1 MVVGYAAFNT
11 ELKISGTSKVTSN
24 WDIRITNVTDGTPT
38 GSAKNTVKPSWT
50 TLTASMEADLY
61 KKGDAM
67 EYDVTIENRGTLDAK
82 LNDILTNTQNSNSEA
97 VIITFSGYT
106 KGEVLEHGKS
116 KLVHVKIEYNP
127 NYDGEPTPSEVEVK
141 FDYTQENK
149 DLEAPQSYLVKYDC
163 VTNGGE
169 DCSQNDEYMI
179 SGSEVNLNK
188 QGNKQGYEFIGWNT
202 DKDALV
208 GLNHLTVENNNIT
221 LYAIYKAKDTTKPII
236 DKIST
241 TSTTNSITVVVSAHD
256 DESKIVKYEYSLDG
270 GKNWIDNGN
279 NNTYT
284 FTNLKPN
291 TTYDILVRVTNE
303 SNLTAQASAI
313 TSIDITENTV
323 ESGDGLY
330 KDEYEDGRYVYKGT
344 DPNNYIEYNGE
355 LWRIVS
361 KEANGTYKIVRNEV
375 LEERNWNTS
384 SNNNWAEATLKE
396 YLNGEYYENLTAEAK
411 GYIEVSNWPIGA
423 VSLNNDNITEQIA
436 SERGKTWNGKVGL
449 LTHSD
454 YLRANPNNYIIFN
467 NETWRIISV
476 DYNGLI
482 KIMKNESIGNR
493 AFDSESINDWE
504 TSDIKTYLNGEYL
517 NSITTNKN
525 KIISHTWSIGAVTFE
540 NTDLEEQINVENGTQ
555 SQSVSIGMI
564 TASEYIRANSNTGQ
578 CGNLS
583 INNSNC
589 STCNTTNWMYDIAP
603 SEGGLWTI
611 TPSDNSIFGVYHVN
625 VKGSNGGVDN
635 GPAINSNGVSPSL
648 YLTSEIEL
656 TGAGTQSNPY
666 RIIS

>member
-1 MVVGYAAFNT
+1 MVVSYAAFNT

-38 GSAKNTVKPSWT
+38 GNAKNTVKPSWT

-61 KKGDAM
+61 EKGDAM

-127 NYDGEPTPSEVEVK
+127 NYDGEETSSEVEVK

-149 DLEAPQSYLVKYDC
+149 DPEAPQSYLVKYDC

-179 SGSEVNLNK
+179 SGSEINLNK

-208 GLNHLTVENNNIT
+208 GLNHLTVENSNIT

-313 TSIDITENTV
+313 TSIDITENIV

-330 KDEYEDGRYVYKGT
+330 KDEYENGKYTYKG
-344 DPNNYIEYNGE
+344 
-355 LWRIVS
+355 
-361 KEANGTYKIVRNEV
+361 
-375 LEERNWNTS
+375 
-384 SNNNWAEATLKE
+384 
-396 YLNGEYYENLTAEAK
+396 
-411 GYIEVSNWPIGA
+411 
-423 VSLNNDNITEQIA
+423 
-436 SERGKTWNGKVGL
+436 
-449 LTHSD
+449 
-454 YLRANPNNYIIFN
+454 ANPNNYIIFN

-476 DYNGLI
+476 DSNGLI

-540 NTDLEEQINVENGTQ
+540 NTDLEGQINVENGTQ

>member
-1 MVVGYAAFNT
+1 
-11 ELKISGTSKVTSN
+11 
-24 WDIRITNVTDGTPT
+24 
-38 GSAKNTVKPSWT
+38 
-50 TLTASMEADLY
+50 
-61 KKGDAM
+61 
-67 EYDVTIENRGTLDAK
+67 
-82 LNDILTNTQNSNSEA
+82 
-97 VIITFSGYT
+97 
-106 KGEVLEHGKS
+106 
-116 KLVHVKIEYNP
+116 
-127 NYDGEPTPSEVEVK
+127 
-141 FDYTQENK
+141 
-149 DLEAPQSYLVKYDC
+149 
-163 VTNGGE
+163 
-169 DCSQNDEYMI
+169 MI
-179 SGSEVNLNK
+179 SGSEINLNK

-208 GLNHLTVENNNIT
+208 GLNHLTVENSNIT

-313 TSIDITENTV
+313 TSIDITENIV

-330 KDEYEDGRYVYKGT
+330 EDEYEDGKYTYKG
-344 DPNNYIEYNGE
+344 
-355 LWRIVS
+355 
-361 KEANGTYKIVRNEV
+361 
-375 LEERNWNTS
+375 
-384 SNNNWAEATLKE
+384 
-396 YLNGEYYENLTAEAK
+396 
-411 GYIEVSNWPIGA
+411 
-423 VSLNNDNITEQIA
+423 
-436 SERGKTWNGKVGL
+436 
-449 LTHSD
+449 
-454 YLRANPNNYIIFN
+454 ANPNNYIIFN

-476 DYNGLI
+476 DSNGLI

-540 NTDLEEQINVENGTQ
+540 NTDLEGQINVENGTQ

>member
-1 MVVGYAAFNT
+1 MVIGYAAFNT

-61 KKGDAM
+61 EKGDAM

-127 NYDGEPTPSEVEVK
+127 NYDGEETSSEVEVK

-149 DLEAPQSYLVKYDC
+149 DPEAPQSYLVKYDC

-179 SGSEVNLNK
+179 SGSEINLNK
-188 QGNKQGYEFIGWNT
+188 QGNKQRYEFIGWNT

-208 GLNHLTVENNNIT
+208 GLNHLTVENSNIT

-313 TSIDITENTV
+313 TSIDITENIV

-330 KDEYEDGRYVYKGT
+330 EDEYEDGKYTYKG
-344 DPNNYIEYNGE
+344 
-355 LWRIVS
+355 
-361 KEANGTYKIVRNEV
+361 
-375 LEERNWNTS
+375 
-384 SNNNWAEATLKE
+384 
-396 YLNGEYYENLTAEAK
+396 
-411 GYIEVSNWPIGA
+411 
-423 VSLNNDNITEQIA
+423 
-436 SERGKTWNGKVGL
+436 
-449 LTHSD
+449 
-454 YLRANPNNYIIFN
+454 ANPNNYIIFN

-476 DYNGLI
+476 DSNGLI

-540 NTDLEEQINVENGTQ
+540 NTDLEGQINVENGTQ

-656 TGAGTQSNPY
+656 KGAGTQSNPY

>member
-61 KKGDAM
+61 EKGDAM

-127 NYDGEPTPSEVEVK
+127 NYDGEETSSEVEVK

-149 DLEAPQSYLVKYDC
+149 DPEAPQSYLVKYDC

-179 SGSEVNLNK
+179 SGSEINLNK
-188 QGNKQGYEFIGWNT
+188 QGNKQRYEFIGWNT

-208 GLNHLTVENNNIT
+208 GLNHLTVENSNIT

-313 TSIDITENTV
+313 TSIDITENIV

-330 KDEYEDGRYVYKGT
+330 EDEYEDGKYTYKG
-344 DPNNYIEYNGE
+344 
-355 LWRIVS
+355 
-361 KEANGTYKIVRNEV
+361 
-375 LEERNWNTS
+375 
-384 SNNNWAEATLKE
+384 
-396 YLNGEYYENLTAEAK
+396 
-411 GYIEVSNWPIGA
+411 
-423 VSLNNDNITEQIA
+423 
-436 SERGKTWNGKVGL
+436 
-449 LTHSD
+449 
-454 YLRANPNNYIIFN
+454 ANPNNYIIFN

-476 DYNGLI
+476 DSNGLI

-540 NTDLEEQINVENGTQ
+540 NTDLEGQINVENGTQ

-656 TGAGTQSNPY
+656 KGAGTQSNPY

>member
-127 NYDGEPTPSEVEVK
+127 NYDGEETSSEVEVK

-149 DLEAPQSYLVKYDC
+149 DPEAPQSYLVKYDC

-179 SGSEVNLNK
+179 SGSKINLNK

-208 GLNHLTVENNNIT
+208 GLNHLTVENSNIT

-313 TSIDITENTV
+313 TSIDITENIV

-330 KDEYEDGRYVYKGT
+330 KDEYENGKYTYKG
-344 DPNNYIEYNGE
+344 
-355 LWRIVS
+355 
-361 KEANGTYKIVRNEV
+361 
-375 LEERNWNTS
+375 
-384 SNNNWAEATLKE
+384 
-396 YLNGEYYENLTAEAK
+396 
-411 GYIEVSNWPIGA
+411 
-423 VSLNNDNITEQIA
+423 
-436 SERGKTWNGKVGL
+436 
-449 LTHSD
+449 
-454 YLRANPNNYIIFN
+454 ANPNNYIIFN

-476 DYNGLI
+476 DSNGLI

-540 NTDLEEQINVENGTQ
+540 NTDLEGQINVENGTQ